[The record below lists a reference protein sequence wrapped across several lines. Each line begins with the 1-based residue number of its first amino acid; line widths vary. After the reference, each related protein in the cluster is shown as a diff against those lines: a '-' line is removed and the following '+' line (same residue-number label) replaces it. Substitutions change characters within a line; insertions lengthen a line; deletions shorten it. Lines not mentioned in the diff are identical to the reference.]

1 MATTPVTIPHPAPG
15 EYAEWYNG
23 YVAMV
28 AEMDLMPLLE
38 EQPTRLVARLAG
50 LGEQQALHRYAEG
63 KWSVKD
69 VVNHMTDAERV
80 FSYRL
85 LRVAR
90 GDARPL
96 QGFDENAFALDARAD
111 KRAMA
116 SLVDEFVA
124 VRQSTLALVRS
135 LRPEV
140 WTRTGTAN
148 AAPVS
153 ARSLAAVIAGHVEH
167 HMKVL
172 ADRYGV

>member
-1 MATTPVTIPHPAPG
+1 MATTRVTIPHPGPG

-28 AEMDLMPLLE
+28 AGTDLMSLME
-38 EQPTRLVARLAG
+38 AQPARLIERTG
-50 LGEQQALHRYAEG
+50 RLGDEQALHRYAEG

-69 VVNHMTDAERV
+69 VVNHMVDAERV

-85 LRVAR
+85 LRVSR

-111 KRAMA
+111 KRDIA
-116 SLVDEFVA
+116 SLADEFVA
-124 VRQSTLALVRS
+124 VRQSTLALVCS

-148 AAPVS
+148 GAPVS
-153 ARSLAAVIAGHVEH
+153 ARSLAAVIVGHVEH

-172 ADRYGV
+172 AERYGV

>member
-1 MATTPVTIPHPAPG
+1 MPTTRVQIPHPAAG
-15 EYAEWYNG
+15 EYAEWYDG

-28 AEMDLMPLLE
+28 AQSDIMQLLE
-38 EQPTRLVARLAG
+38 EQPNRITVRVGGLDEAR
-50 LGEQQALHRYAEG
+50 ALHRYAEG

-96 QGFDENAFALDARAD
+96 QGFDENAFAMDARAD
-111 KRAMA
+111 ERAMEA
-116 SLVDEFVA
+116 LLEEFVA
-124 VRQSTLALVRS
+124 ARESTLALVRS

-148 AAPVS
+148 GAPVS

-167 HMKVL
+167 HLKVL
-172 ADRYGV
+172 AERYGI

>member
-1 MATTPVTIPHPAPG
+1 MPTTRVQIPHPAAG
-15 EYAEWYNG
+15 EYAQWYDG

-28 AEMDLMPLLE
+28 AGADLMQLLE
-38 EQPTRLVARLAG
+38 EQPNRLTVRVAG
-50 LGEQQALHRYAEG
+50 LTEAQALHRYAEG

-80 FSYRL
+80 FTYRL

-111 KRAMA
+111 ARPMDA
-116 SLVDEFVA
+116 LLEEFVA
-124 VRQSTLALVRS
+124 VRESTLALVRS

-148 AAPVS
+148 GAPVS
-153 ARSLAAVIAGHVEH
+153 ARSLAAVIAGHAEH

-172 ADRYGV
+172 ADRNGV